1 VDRISPLIR
10 DARVWVRRAV
20 AMGNNSCF
28 EEPEV
33 KSTEGL
39 VRNFEL
45 LLERNTHCDADII
58 ETARICLGLV
68 RVRLGQDP
76 GFGDMPF
83 KHVLMSSCSIEE
95 VLSFIEEKE
104 QPLKS
109 LLDLPLEDQLPD
121 AALRDSQVMLSCTGE
136 YDYCICMILVCLKL
150 NSILSEDSIYPT

>member
-1 VDRISPLIR
+1 
-10 DARVWVRRAV
+10 
-20 AMGNNSCF
+20 M
-28 EEPEV
+28 

-68 RVRLGQDP
+68 HVRLGQDP

-83 KHVLMSSCSIEE
+83 KRVLMSSCSIEE

-121 AALRDSQVMLSCTGE
+121 TALRDSQVMLSCTGE
-136 YDYCICMILVCLKL
+136 YD
-150 NSILSEDSIYPT
+150 